1 MKNIYDNYGID
12 RELMEKKQKY
22 MIQIYNYNAERTV
35 EENQYN
41 LDKVVRKIICD
52 NGLTDGHLLY
62 VSSELDRLQW
72 ILFKLKK
79 IPGLKRI
86 VRKLEIESYR

>member
-1 MKNIYDNYGID
+1 MKNIHDNYGIA
-12 RELMEKKQKY
+12 RELMDKKHKS
-22 MIQIYNYNAERTV
+22 MIPLFNYNAKLTV

-41 LDKVVRKIICD
+41 FDKVVRKIISD
-52 NGLTDGHLLY
+52 DGLTDGYLLY
-62 VSSELDRLQW
+62 VSSELDRLEW

-86 VRKLEIESYR
+86 IRKLEIESYN